1 MSFVDLHFA
10 FIARRRDPSLAVEAN
25 QNVGVEEE
33 HSEPDAAGES
43 VCPLGAAIS
52 RRNLLAPTRE
62 RELAKRELPDR
73 LKN

>member
-33 HSEPDAAGES
+33 HSEPDAA
-43 VCPLGAAIS
+43 AALQFLAAAGPPFIGS
-52 RRNLLAPTRE
+52 SINLQGS
-62 RELAKRELPDR
+62 
-73 LKN
+73 